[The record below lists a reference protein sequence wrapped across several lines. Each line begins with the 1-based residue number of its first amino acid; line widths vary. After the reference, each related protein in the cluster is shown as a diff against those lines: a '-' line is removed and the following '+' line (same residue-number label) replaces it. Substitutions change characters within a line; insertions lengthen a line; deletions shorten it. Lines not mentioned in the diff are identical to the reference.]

1 MTNASRRRLLATLGA
16 MGTVGTA
23 GCSSMLDSDA
33 SESLSDSGSCSPYD
47 PAVTTQ
53 GTWPTKHGGVD
64 GTGAVAAEAV
74 PDGPLTQDWSVPI
87 DTHVGHHTPIVGD
100 DTVYVHDMDTT
111 LFAFEVDTGNERWR
125 TRLEGPGPAP
135 TLGGGRLVVATE
147 NGLEAYDAA
156 SGEHTW
162 TIESPSVGIFNSAPI
177 IADETVYI
185 YGGVS
190 VSAFALTDG
199 SLQWRVPIG
208 LASDSAPAL
217 DDDTLYVAGDDTYL
231 RALSTA
237 DGSERWRQKTAAHIT
252 CNVAVVGET
261 VYAGSDSGTV
271 LACDRADGTTRWQ
284 YSLPNG
290 DSQPQTIATDG
301 ARVYVTAGDTLY
313 ALDAAT
319 GRLCWRIDTHQG
331 SYSSGIAIGD
341 GTLFVPTDASDSTAE
356 TEAAGAVYD
365 ATNGNQL
372 SKFASDVRYGF
383 DGGPSLAGG
392 AVYTHGP
399 AALRRFS
406 TEDTTTEE

>member
-1 MTNASRRRLLATLGA
+1 MTNLSRRQLLATLGA

-23 GCSSMLDSDA
+23 GCSSILEDNA
-33 SESLSDSGSCSPYD
+33 SASTSDSGSCSPYD
-47 PAVTTQ
+47 PAATTQ
-53 GTWPTKHGGVD
+53 STWPTKHGGVD
-64 GTGAVAAEAV
+64 GTGAVASDAV
-74 PDGPLTQDWSVPI
+74 PDGPLTQEWSVPI

-111 LFAFEVDTGNERWR
+111 LFAFTVETGKERWR
-125 TRLEGPGPAP
+125 TSLEGPGPAP
-135 TLGGGRLVVATE
+135 TLGDGRLVVATE
-147 NGLEAYDAA
+147 NGLEAYDTAN
-156 SGEHTW
+156 GEHAW
-162 TIESPSVGIFNSAPI
+162 TIESSSVGIFDSPPV

-190 VSAFALTDG
+190 VSAFALADG

-208 LASDSAPAL
+208 LTSNAAPAVV
-217 DDDTLYVAGDDTYL
+217 DDTLYVAGDDTYL
-231 RALSTA
+231 RSLSTD
-237 DGSERWRQKTAAHIT
+237 DGSERWRQKTAAHID
-252 CNVAVVGET
+252 CNVAVSGET

-271 LACDRADGTTRWQ
+271 IACDRADGTTRWQ
-284 YSLPNG
+284 YSLPSG
-290 DSQPQTIATDG
+290 DQQPQTIATDG

-319 GRLCWRIDTHQG
+319 GLPCWRIDTHRG
-331 SYSSGIAIGD
+331 SYSSGIAVGD
-341 GTLFVPTDASDSTAE
+341 STLFVPTDANDSTAE

-383 DGGPSLAGG
+383 DGGPSVAGG

-399 AALRRFS
+399 AALRRYS
-406 TEDTTTEE
+406 TEDTTAAE